1 MPPSTWGAPT
11 RPLSLSSNPVF
22 NLEGCRRN
30 RCQSDEKGSAARRR
44 PRVAR
49 EAYSL
54 YVERAT
60 AGANAAD
67 GPLSSLRLEAL
78 REALLFDRMLAV
90 GWADFHAR
98 LAGREDLPRVA
109 EPARIERL
117 LHAVHAGEIGLGE
130 DERHVVDLLQPDAVL
145 AGDGAAHLGADLQ
158 DLPARRDDARL
169 LAWLPG
175 VVEDIRV
182 EIAVAR
188 VEDVADAEPMALDD
202 LVHAAEHVGQLG
214 ARDDAVHHHVG
225 GRYAAVG
232 AEGRLA
238 ALPQELA
245 LRLVLRGP
253 HLARARVAAGLD
265 HALGLRLHAG
275 GEPVQLDQE

>member
-1 MPPSTWGAPT
+1 
-11 RPLSLSSNPVF
+11 

-30 RCQSDEKGSAARRR
+30 RCQSDEKGPAARRR
-44 PRVAR
+44 PRAAR

-54 YVERAT
+54 YVERA
-60 AGANAAD
+60 AEGANAAD
-67 GPLSSLRLEAL
+67 GPLSSLWLKAL

-98 LAGREDLPRVA
+98 LAGREDLA
-109 EPARIERL
+109 E
-117 LHAVHAGEIGLGE
+117 
-130 DERHVVDLLQPDAVL
+130 
-145 AGDGAAHLGADLQ
+145 
-158 DLPARRDDARL
+158 
-169 LAWLPG
+169 
-175 VVEDIRV
+175 
-182 EIAVAR
+182 
-188 VEDVADAEPMALDD
+188 AEPMALDD

-265 HALGLRLHAG
+265 HALGLRLHTG
-275 GEPVQLDQE
+275 GEPVQLDQERRRRVARVAAAERVLHGLHREVIDDLHGGGDEPPAE